1 MTNLRGILLAL
12 GAFAAFSLH
21 DVVVKY
27 VGGIYSPVQII
38 FFSVLLSFPM
48 VTLMLMR
55 DPTSGH
61 LRPLN
66 PGWIALRMIAG
77 MITGLSA
84 FYAFSVLPLAQTY
97 TVLFATPLLITVLSI
112 PVLGERV
119 GLHRWGAV
127 VVGLIGVVVVL
138 QPGKAALGLGHMA
151 ALAAASASAL
161 ASIIIRKIGRQERP
175 VVLLL
180 YPMVA
185 NFVLMAALLPLVYK
199 PMPLIHLGAVGMISL
214 LGFIAGL
221 MLIGAYRHAEAAL
234 VAPMQ
239 YSQILWA
246 SLYGR
251 VLFDERLERSTLIG
265 SIIVIAS
272 GLYVVMRESL
282 GNSPQTPVLRTR
294 SRLDL
299 AHTLRIS
306 VLLRRLQG
314 RNRPSGPPGPDDPA

>member
-1 MTNLRGILLAL
+1 MTNLRGMMLAL
-12 GAFAAFSLH
+12 GAFATFSLH

-27 VGGIYSPVQII
+27 VGGLYSPVQII

-61 LRPLN
+61 LRPVN

-77 MITGLSA
+77 MITGLGA

-112 PVLGERV
+112 PILGERV

-127 VVGLIGVVVVL
+127 IVGMIGVVIVL
-138 QPGKAALGLGHMA
+138 RPGQAPIGLGHLAALG
-151 ALAAASASAL
+151 AASASAL

-199 PMPLIHLGAVGMISL
+199 PMPLADLGAVGLISL
-214 LGFIAGL
+214 LGFSAGL
-221 MLIGAYRHAEAAL
+221 LLIAAYRHAEAAL

-251 VLFDERLERSTLIG
+251 LLFDEHIERATLIG
-265 SIIVIAS
+265 SAIVIAS
-272 GLYVVMRESL
+272 GLYVVLRESL
-282 GNSPQTPVLRTR
+282 GNSLKTPVLRTR

-306 VLLRRLQG
+306 VLLRRWAG
-314 RNRPSGPPGPDDPA
+314 RETRSDGGRER